1 MTTLERLKLLAKQ
14 LLAREQYTDNE
25 LISFLESYS
34 LTGSEEW
41 TSENDDSVWLAYA
54 DLLEAY
60 LSSSVDY
67 DQGEI
72 TERVDR
78 NAIAEQIAEIR
89 RRHATAE
96 LRDLYNEGEETWF

>member
-1 MTTLERLKLLAKQ
+1 MTTLDKLKLLAKK
-14 LLAREQYTDNE
+14 LLDREQYTDNE
-25 LISFLESYS
+25 LISFLESYG
-34 LTGSEEW
+34 LTGLEDW

-78 NAIAEQIAEIR
+78 DAIAEQIAEIR
-89 RRHATAE
+89 RRHTLAE
-96 LRDLYNEGEETWF
+96 IKDVYDEGEEEWF

>member
-1 MTTLERLKLLAKQ
+1 MTTFDRLKLLAKQ
-14 LLAREQYTDNE
+14 LLEREQYTDSE
-25 LISFLESYS
+25 LASFLTRYS
-34 LTGSEEW
+34 LTGSEDW
-41 TSENDDSVWLAYA
+41 TSKNDDSVWLAYA

-78 NAIAEQIAEIR
+78 DAIAEQIAEIR

>member
-41 TSENDDSVWLAYA
+41 TSENDDNIWLAYA

-89 RRHATAE
+89 RRHTLAE
-96 LRDLYNEGEETWF
+96 IKDVYDEGEEEWF

>member
-1 MTTLERLKLLAKQ
+1 MTTLDRLKLLAKQ
-14 LLAREQYTDNE
+14 LLEREQYTDSE
-25 LISFLESYS
+25 LASFLTRYS
-34 LTGSEEW
+34 LTGSEDW

-78 NAIAEQIAEIR
+78 DAIAEQIAEIR